1 MEINK
6 LKIKDKFKKSKDYIV
21 LIENIFKQDL
31 DSFLV
36 SFDNQVKAERSFE
49 VLTQIMLDICTHIV
63 ASSDISP
70 PTSYA
75 DCMFKLGEL
84 KVFDTAAAKRFSDIV
99 KMRNIIVHQY
109 DSINYQILY
118 EGLKV
123 LLIDFKEFKEKIL
136 TWIENN

>member
-75 DCMFKLGEL
+75 DCMF
-84 KVFDTAAAKRFSDIV
+84 
-99 KMRNIIVHQY
+99 
-109 DSINYQILY
+109 
-118 EGLKV
+118 
-123 LLIDFKEFKEKIL
+123 
-136 TWIENN
+136 